1 LRAGI
6 LKNQIGSALAACQPV
21 QNRCLGRDD
30 PKKEQLGAGNS
41 STATSPKV
49 LERKTIKLESRERAQ
64 EFKKLYEITGV
75 VGVGGGGTVYGGV
88 RRYDGL
94 KVAIKQVPKQKV
106 KRWGRVQGKMV
117 PIEFELLDKVS
128 DGHKGNSLIR

>member
-1 LRAGI
+1 MSQHLS
-6 LKNQIGSALAACQPV
+6 IGSKRQL
-21 QNRCLGRDD
+21 
-30 PKKEQLGAGNS
+30 EQLGPGNS

-94 KVAIKQVPKQKV
+94 KVAI
-106 KRWGRVQGKMV
+106 R
-117 PIEFELLDKVS
+117 DA
-128 DGHKGNSLIR
+128 NSPHPSFT

>member
-1 LRAGI
+1 MAASGKFLS
-6 LKNQIGSALAACQPV
+6 LSKGSV
-21 QNRCLGRDD
+21 
-30 PKKEQLGAGNS
+30 
-41 STATSPKV
+41 
-49 LERKTIKLESRERAQ
+49 RE
-64 EFKKLYEITGV
+64 FF
-75 VGVGGGGTVYGGV
+75 

-128 DGHKGNSLIR
+128 DGHKGRNIKRSRSNKL